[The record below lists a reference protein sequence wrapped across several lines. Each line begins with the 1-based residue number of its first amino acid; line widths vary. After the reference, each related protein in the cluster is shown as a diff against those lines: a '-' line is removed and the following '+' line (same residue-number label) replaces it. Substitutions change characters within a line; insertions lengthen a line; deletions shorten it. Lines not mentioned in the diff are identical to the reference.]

1 MLAWRRRGK
10 RQWVCNVINVIIA
23 ILIAM
28 STDSACQ
35 LGTPVDWYEWAD
47 VEGDTAELV
56 MTLETDKSGD
66 VWVYQE
72 ADGDYL
78 VFVFRE
84 DIDSVLASG
93 RSDPHGKCAVRIEG
107 E

>member
-1 MLAWRRRGK
+1 M
-10 RQWVCNVINVIIA
+10 INTIIA

-28 STDSACQ
+28 STDSTCQ

-47 VEGDTAELV
+47 EEGDSANLV
-56 MTLETDKSGD
+56 MTLETDTAGD

-84 DIDSVLASG
+84 DIDTVLASG
-93 RSDPHGKCAVRIEG
+93 RSDPHGKCAVVILKG